1 MNHTEVSGL
10 LSVGMHGTDGGEES
24 YAAEYPKMDQDTSH
38 ETTKF
43 NVVMATSAMYTDNIS
58 TDACLDEYNMSG
70 IQPMEEIRFGSAQPF
85 ELQSKGLVAD
95 SEEESLPS
103 SPETSCASDY
113 DMPGYMEQNL
123 QHIYNAY
130 DAVVERGQ
138 VVLSPAFIICDETSH
153 LEPHLTFSLDGIKI
167 EYLDLDS
174 LGDEKMITL
183 QWEPSNIISI
193 SCKWAQS
200 VGSAFITLIAGSEAE
215 TQNAGSVTVQFC
227 LDDSQW
233 PQRQQK
239 IWEIGPRYQEIW
251 KDIQLDDF
259 TSGNW
264 SIEPSMFFPRQYF
277 SVAEDFEDVIYPQ
290 GEPDAV
296 SISKRDADLLLPETF
311 VNDTIIDFYIKYLS
325 TRIES
330 TEKRRYHF
338 FNSFFFRKLA
348 DLDKDQGRA
357 PEGRAAFL
365 RVRKWTRKINVF
377 EKDFLF
383 IPVNF
388 SLHWSLIVICYPGE
402 VVTSKDG
409 DTDLSAEVP
418 CILHMD
424 SLKGSHAGLK
434 DIIQSYLWE
443 EWKERHPDSASDN
456 SDKFLNL
463 RFVSLELPQQDNSFD
478 CGLFLLHY
486 AELFLMDA
494 PRNFNPLKID
504 EFSDFLSR
512 DWFAPAEASLK
523 RSVVRK
529 LIHELVT
536 GSFQNHPKLACGSEQ
551 PDEKLEGSSNAEPGP
566 AGEFLVQRRSDD
578 EPKTV
583 CTVRDG
589 NHETQSSKSICLNDS
604 EEKGLTTSGCM
615 LDTGRVSTDEVN
627 NTQGPEVS
635 AADKDTIVCLL
646 SQDEKNEPLIAE
658 SNNQIDTRSFARK
671 EVLKGSGCVVTDKEY
686 GVQDIMVSMSSAIS
700 EIDAQVIACQE
711 HSFQRSAEA
720 GDECFRPSQDMDSVM
735 MFDSSKDDDGPNPE
749 RITAE
754 GDCDYPHEA
763 MGSVTLGDI
772 DKDYAKCEDSLVD
785 PVIAENATIEDV
797 KKISTAALGDI
808 DKDYA
813 KCEDSLV
820 DPVMAE
826 NAVIEDVKEISTADP
841 VTIENTII
849 ENVKDISTTANNVNH
864 GELCASSQLPEGNA
878 DNDITDDGCEL
889 KTGSDNN
896 GITGVSTAS
905 PDLKEE
911 NVDKVVAGDCTHES
925 DINAEYSSDLKVAN
939 TGNAMTGG
947 ITFSSDM
954 EGNTDQTIAGDCT
967 NVIGVNADGE
977 DADSHKNFATDSAAD
992 VALSIDIQC
1001 SMVDETVSADTSDD
1015 AKRPMPDGT
1024 CELVDRPCSPKNE
1037 ISEKTSLDCKRPA
1050 PDGICEEND
1059 IVISGDKCIH
1069 KDDGQGNDAKIERH
1083 YKRRKV
1089 LALEKQQSFS
1099 GATPLD

>member
-1 MNHTEVSGL
+1 MLGRTSGPSKKQQLLLLDCSLRLRLRLRLLVTRVSRGLRIYGNTSPSSVLPVRGVHLLHPLSPLGSSHPGETAGGGGGLRSQLGPALACCGSAPTGCPRSSGDRAPSLRPPLLGTPPLLLRCSRRPCTRRLRRARGSPSSPVPRGL
-10 LSVGMHGTDGGEES
+10 LLRRRELLRFDL
-24 YAAEYPKMDQDTSH
+24 
-38 ETTKF
+38 
-43 NVVMATSAMYTDNIS
+43 DN
-58 TDACLDEYNMSG
+58 DDPHC
-70 IQPMEEIRFGSAQPF
+70 
-85 ELQSKGLVAD
+85 GLVAD

-130 DAVVERGQ
+130 DAV
-138 VVLSPAFIICDETSH
+138 
-153 LEPHLTFSLDGIKI
+153 
-167 EYLDLDS
+167 
-174 LGDEKMITL
+174 
-183 QWEPSNIISI
+183 
-193 SCKWAQS
+193 

-251 KDIQLDDF
+251 KDIQF
-259 TSGNW
+259 
-264 SIEPSMFFPRQYF
+264 
-277 SVAEDFEDVIYPQ
+277 AEDFEDVIYPQ

-357 PEGRAAFL
+357 PE
-365 RVRKWTRKINVF
+365 
-377 EKDFLF
+377 
-383 IPVNF
+383 
-388 SLHWSLIVICYPGE
+388 
-402 VVTSKDG
+402 DG

-615 LDTGRVSTDEVN
+615 LDTGRVSTD
-627 NTQGPEVS
+627 EVS

>member
-1 MNHTEVSGL
+1 MNHAEVSGL

-43 NVVMATSAMYTDNIS
+43 NVVMATSAVYTDNIS

-174 LGDEKMITL
+174 LGDKKMITL
-183 QWEPSNIISI
+183 QWELSNIISI

-251 KDIQLDDF
+251 KDIQL
-259 TSGNW
+259 T
-264 SIEPSMFFPRQYF
+264 
-277 SVAEDFEDVIYPQ
+277 EDFEDVIYPQ

-402 VVTSKDG
+402 VIVIRIFRLKFHVFYTWIHLKEVMLGSRISFKGQFYVSSILSWEVQTDNDG
-409 DTDLSAEVP
+409 F
-418 CILHMD
+418 
-424 SLKGSHAGLK
+424 
-434 DIIQSYLWE
+434 YLWE

-551 PDEKLEGSSNAEPGP
+551 PDEKHEGSSNAEPGP
-566 AGEFLVQRRSDD
+566 AGEFLVQRCSDD
-578 EPKTV
+578 EPNTV

-615 LDTGRVSTDEVN
+615 LDAGRVSTDEVN

-658 SNNQIDTRSFARK
+658 SNNQIDMRSFARK
-671 EVLKGSGCVVTDKEY
+671 EVLKGSEGE
-686 GVQDIMVSMSSAIS
+686 VQDIMVSMSSAIS
-700 EIDAQVIACQE
+700 ETDA
-711 HSFQRSAEA
+711 
-720 GDECFRPSQDMDSVM
+720 QDMDSVM

-785 PVIAENATIEDV
+785 PVMAENAVIEDV

-813 KCEDSLV
+813 KCEDSV

-878 DNDITDDGCEL
+878 DYDITDDGCEL

-896 GITGVSTAS
+896 GITGVSTSS

-911 NVDKVVAGDCTHES
+911 NVDKVVAGDCIRES

-967 NVIGVNADGE
+967 NGIGVNADGE

-992 VALSIDIQC
+992 VALSMDIQC

-1015 AKRPMPDGT
+1015 AKRPMPDVT
-1024 CELVDRPCSPKNE
+1024 FELVDRPCSPKNE

-1050 PDGICEEND
+1050 PDGSCEEND